1 MKIRKLTALLLTLCM
16 IFSLSVAAF
25 AAEPEAHTIYDSA
38 PDEEATVSAET
49 TTSGTIPGSKIKWE
63 LNEHN
68 WLTISGSGDCE
79 PFTSKDDQP
88 WAAVRDQIT
97 QVWFDDMD
105 ALHIADLA
113 YWFEDCVHLTTAE
126 IPSTTPTIGKHA
138 FYNCPKLSTL
148 TIYYGEDIL
157 ESIGEEAFWR
167 ENDSGDT
174 LYIGY
179 IIGYPKSSVP
189 FYDYDWAGSNRN
201 NKYFYDLYG
210 VYSDTPAAVG
220 IMSAP
225 GISVTSTGSIIGNC
239 PSCGKYS
246 FQGTYVE
253 VAHSSRGHAN
263 YNECNSCHYVQ
274 YLGTYTTKS
283 HGSGAYG
290 SGTCPD
296 CGSHTWVL
304 QSQQAATCTS
314 NGYRSYSCACGQT
327 KSETIYAS
335 GHSYSYPMWYNGH
348 GIDIGRLHRGYWLPV
363 KPGWYYGCGEYG
375 AEGLDS
381 AEVMEE
387 CYPREWMREPFDP
400 GRIVRSQ
407 TKSFSGFFY
416 DTQEDM
422 QGWISRSQRY
432 QAFAA
437 RMMTEAFRRDDRM
450 VSNAIHLF
458 IDAWPSG
465 WMKSIMDCK
474 RIPKQAY
481 FAYLDALAPL
491 LVSLRTDRFAYTAG
505 ETIQI
510 EAFLCNDTAKSG
522 AYTLAFELYNEQNK
536 LIQTGRVPAHADA
549 CRAAYIASAEFPA
562 ETAQD
567 RETLTLRAVLLDGNG
582 DVVNDTEQKLTVFQ
596 DVTVVPNDNV
606 VILKLEPGLHTVA
619 GETVTVKPC
628 GMLPLHFVSRKTGHP
643 AVDEFKEQDF
653 SYWYDAK
660 EDCITPLLD
669 TTFTVEGFTPI
680 LLSNNMDE
688 QGNWG
693 PVLAAA
699 EKLYEGKHYVICQL
713 DLRQEN
719 PVAKR
724 FLRNLYRLGTK

>member
-1 MKIRKLTALLLTLCM
+1 MLKKIVAEKYYSGNIHNYMGCTRNYTLSEEIWNAATHCVG
-16 IFSLSVAAF
+16 IAFSIAALSVMVTLAAVNSDAWSIVSCSIF
-25 AAEPEAHTIYDSA
+25 GASMLMVYTASSAYHAIPYEKLKPILKKFDHIAIYYLIAGSYTPFMLVPMRSA
-38 PDEEATVSAET
+38 TET
-49 TTSGTIPGSKIKWE
+49 TAWVVFGIVWGLAILGTILKIFAGGPGTKFWSIS
-63 LNEHN
+63 LYLAMG
-68 WLTISGSGDCE
+68 WLIIFVSGKLFSVLL
-79 PFTSKDDQP
+79 P
-88 WAAVRDQIT
+88 
-97 QVWFDDMD
+97 
-105 ALHIADLA
+105 
-113 YWFEDCVHLTTAE
+113 
-126 IPSTTPTIGKHA
+126 PTDG
-138 FYNCPKLSTL
+138 
-148 TIYYGEDIL
+148 
-157 ESIGEEAFWR
+157 
-167 ENDSGDT
+167 
-174 LYIGY
+174 
-179 IIGYPKSSVP
+179 
-189 FYDYDWAGSNRN
+189 
-201 NKYFYDLYG
+201 
-210 VYSDTPAAVG
+210 
-220 IMSAP
+220 M
-225 GISVTSTGSIIGNC
+225 
-239 PSCGKYS
+239 
-246 FQGTYVE
+246 
-253 VAHSSRGHAN
+253 
-263 YNECNSCHYVQ
+263 
-274 YLGTYTTKS
+274 
-283 HGSGAYG
+283 
-290 SGTCPD
+290 PD
-296 CGSHTWVL
+296 NHC
-304 QSQQAATCTS
+304 
-314 NGYRSYSCACGQT
+314 
-327 KSETIYAS
+327 
-335 GHSYSYPMWYNGH
+335 YPMWYNGH

-387 CYPREWMREPFDP
+387 CYPREWLREPFDP
-400 GRIVRSQ
+400 GHIVRSQ

-416 DTQEDM
+416 DAQEDM

-481 FAYLDALAPL
+481 FAYRDALAPL

-549 CRAAYIASAEFPA
+549 CRAVYIASAEFPA

-582 DVVNDTEQKLTVFQ
+582 DVVNDAEQKLTVFQ

-643 AVDEFKEQDF
+643 AVAEFNEQDF

>member
-1 MKIRKLTALLLTLCM
+1 MVR
-16 IFSLSVAAF
+16 LSN
-25 AAEPEAHTIYDSA
+25 
-38 PDEEATVSAET
+38 PDQV
-49 TTSGTIPGSKIKWE
+49 IK
-63 LNEHN
+63 HVD
-68 WLTISGSGDCE
+68 G
-79 PFTSKDDQP
+79 
-88 WAAVRDQIT
+88 
-97 QVWFDDMD
+97 
-105 ALHIADLA
+105 
-113 YWFEDCVHLTTAE
+113 
-126 IPSTTPTIGKHA
+126 
-138 FYNCPKLSTL
+138 
-148 TIYYGEDIL
+148 
-157 ESIGEEAFWR
+157 
-167 ENDSGDT
+167 
-174 LYIGY
+174 
-179 IIGYPKSSVP
+179 
-189 FYDYDWAGSNRN
+189 DYDPPTAG
-201 NKYFYDLYG
+201 
-210 VYSDTPAAVG
+210 
-220 IMSAP
+220 M
-225 GISVTSTGSIIGNC
+225 
-239 PSCGKYS
+239 
-246 FQGTYVE
+246 
-253 VAHSSRGHAN
+253 
-263 YNECNSCHYVQ
+263 
-274 YLGTYTTKS
+274 
-283 HGSGAYG
+283 
-290 SGTCPD
+290 PD
-296 CGSHTWVL
+296 NHC
-304 QSQQAATCTS
+304 
-314 NGYRSYSCACGQT
+314 
-327 KSETIYAS
+327 
-335 GHSYSYPMWYNGH
+335 YPMWYNGH

-387 CYPREWMREPFDP
+387 CYPREWLREPFDP
-400 GRIVRSQ
+400 GHIVRSQ

-422 QGWISRSQRY
+422 QGWIDRSQRY
-432 QAFAA
+432 QAFAT

-481 FAYLDALAPL
+481 FAYRDALAPL

-536 LIQTGRVPAHADA
+536 LIQTGRIPAHADA
-549 CRAAYIASAEFPA
+549 CRAVYVASAEFPA

-567 RETLTLRAVLLDGNG
+567 RETLTLRAVLLNPDMTA
-582 DVVNDTEQKLTVFQ
+582 VNYSEQTITVFQ
-596 DVTVVPNDNV
+596 DVQVQPNDDV
-606 VILKLEPGLHTVA
+606 VILKLEPGVHTVA

-643 AVDEFKEQDF
+643 SVAEFTEMDF
-653 SYWYDAK
+653 SYWYNTK
-660 EDCITPLLD
+660 EDYITPLLD
-669 TTFTVEGFTPI
+669 TTFTAEGFTPI

-699 EKLYEGKHYVICQL
+699 EKLYEGKRYVICQL

>member
-1 MKIRKLTALLLTLCM
+1 MNPYRFENQNREIVLSRYNMPTPWMNYLSNGTLHAMISQAGGGVAWYRSPQIWRINHYRFFHLPTDRSGFYTYIKDGDSVWCPTSEPCACKPEKWEAAHGMGYTRFTAERDGLRTEVTYLVSPLKNVMLWHLELRSDCDRNVTIYPYVELGMMEFMRELQWQCYNKHQLSVYEKDGVLIYRYGVENQPKPDETPLVYFASDAPAAGFDCDRDEFVGSYRSEEAPVGLEHEHLKNSALFGGDPCFALELPLTLRAGETK
-16 IFSLSVAAF
+16 SLN
-25 AAEPEAHTIYDSA
+25 I
-38 PDEEATVSAET
+38 
-49 TTSGTIPGSKIKWE
+49 
-63 LNEHN
+63 
-68 WLTISGSGDCE
+68 
-79 PFTSKDDQP
+79 
-88 WAAVRDQIT
+88 
-97 QVWFDDMD
+97 
-105 ALHIADLA
+105 
-113 YWFEDCVHLTTAE
+113 
-126 IPSTTPTIGKHA
+126 
-138 FYNCPKLSTL
+138 
-148 TIYYGEDIL
+148 
-157 ESIGEEAFWR
+157 
-167 ENDSGDT
+167 
-174 LYIGY
+174 
-179 IIGYPKSSVP
+179 
-189 FYDYDWAGSNRN
+189 
-201 NKYFYDLYG
+201 
-210 VYSDTPAAVG
+210 
-220 IMSAP
+220 
-225 GISVTSTGSIIGNC
+225 
-239 PSCGKYS
+239 
-246 FQGTYVE
+246 
-253 VAHSSRGHAN
+253 
-263 YNECNSCHYVQ
+263 
-274 YLGTYTTKS
+274 YLGTEMTESEISKS
-283 HGSGAYG
+283 LAA
-290 SGTCPD
+290 CKAPD
-296 CGSHTWVL
+296 FFTASMQKLAETWEDFF
-304 QSQQAATCTS
+304 C
-314 NGYRSYSCACGQT
+314 
-327 KSETIYAS
+327 
-335 GHSYSYPMWYNGH
+335 YPMWYNGH

-400 GRIVRSQ
+400 GHIVRSQ

-416 DTQEDM
+416 DAQEDM

-481 FAYLDALAPL
+481 FAYRDALAPL

-582 DVVNDTEQKLTVFQ
+582 DVVNDAEQKLTVFQ

>member
-1 MKIRKLTALLLTLCM
+1 MNPYRFENQNREIVLSRYNMPTPWMNYLSNGTLHAMISQAGGGVAWYRSPQIWRINHYRFFHLPTDRSGFYTYIKDGDAVWCPTSEPCACKPEKWEAAHGMGYTRFSAERDGLHAEATYLVSPLKNVMLWHLELRSDRDRNVTIYPYVELGMMEFMRELQWQCYNKHQLSVYEKDGVLIYRYGVENQPKPDETPLVYFASDAPAAGFDCDRDEFVGSYRSEEAPVGLEHEHLKNSTLFGGDPCFALELPLTLRAGETK
-16 IFSLSVAAF
+16 SLN
-25 AAEPEAHTIYDSA
+25 I
-38 PDEEATVSAET
+38 
-49 TTSGTIPGSKIKWE
+49 
-63 LNEHN
+63 
-68 WLTISGSGDCE
+68 
-79 PFTSKDDQP
+79 
-88 WAAVRDQIT
+88 
-97 QVWFDDMD
+97 
-105 ALHIADLA
+105 
-113 YWFEDCVHLTTAE
+113 
-126 IPSTTPTIGKHA
+126 
-138 FYNCPKLSTL
+138 
-148 TIYYGEDIL
+148 
-157 ESIGEEAFWR
+157 
-167 ENDSGDT
+167 
-174 LYIGY
+174 
-179 IIGYPKSSVP
+179 
-189 FYDYDWAGSNRN
+189 
-201 NKYFYDLYG
+201 
-210 VYSDTPAAVG
+210 
-220 IMSAP
+220 
-225 GISVTSTGSIIGNC
+225 
-239 PSCGKYS
+239 
-246 FQGTYVE
+246 
-253 VAHSSRGHAN
+253 
-263 YNECNSCHYVQ
+263 
-274 YLGTYTTKS
+274 YLGTEMTESEISKS
-283 HGSGAYG
+283 LAA
-290 SGTCPD
+290 CKAPD
-296 CGSHTWVL
+296 FFTASMQKLAETWEDFF
-304 QSQQAATCTS
+304 C
-314 NGYRSYSCACGQT
+314 
-327 KSETIYAS
+327 
-335 GHSYSYPMWYNGH
+335 YPMWYNGH

-400 GRIVRSQ
+400 GHIVRSQ

-416 DTQEDM
+416 DAQEDM

-481 FAYLDALAPL
+481 FAYRDALAPL

-582 DVVNDTEQKLTVFQ
+582 DVVNDAEQKLTVFQ

>member
-1 MKIRKLTALLLTLCM
+1 
-16 IFSLSVAAF
+16 
-25 AAEPEAHTIYDSA
+25 
-38 PDEEATVSAET
+38 
-49 TTSGTIPGSKIKWE
+49 
-63 LNEHN
+63 
-68 WLTISGSGDCE
+68 
-79 PFTSKDDQP
+79 
-88 WAAVRDQIT
+88 
-97 QVWFDDMD
+97 
-105 ALHIADLA
+105 
-113 YWFEDCVHLTTAE
+113 
-126 IPSTTPTIGKHA
+126 
-138 FYNCPKLSTL
+138 
-148 TIYYGEDIL
+148 
-157 ESIGEEAFWR
+157 
-167 ENDSGDT
+167 
-174 LYIGY
+174 
-179 IIGYPKSSVP
+179 
-189 FYDYDWAGSNRN
+189 
-201 NKYFYDLYG
+201 
-210 VYSDTPAAVG
+210 
-220 IMSAP
+220 
-225 GISVTSTGSIIGNC
+225 
-239 PSCGKYS
+239 
-246 FQGTYVE
+246 
-253 VAHSSRGHAN
+253 
-263 YNECNSCHYVQ
+263 
-274 YLGTYTTKS
+274 
-283 HGSGAYG
+283 
-290 SGTCPD
+290 
-296 CGSHTWVL
+296 
-304 QSQQAATCTS
+304 
-314 NGYRSYSCACGQT
+314 
-327 KSETIYAS
+327 
-335 GHSYSYPMWYNGH
+335 
-348 GIDIGRLHRGYWLPV
+348 
-363 KPGWYYGCGEYG
+363 
-375 AEGLDS
+375 
-381 AEVMEE
+381 MEE
-387 CYPREWMREPFDP
+387 CYPREWLREPFDP
-400 GRIVRSQ
+400 GHIVRSQ

-416 DTQEDM
+416 DAQEDM

-432 QAFAA
+432 QAFAT

-481 FAYLDALAPL
+481 FAYRDALAPL

-582 DVVNDTEQKLTVFQ
+582 DVVNYAEQKLTVFQ

-628 GMLPLHFVSRKTGHP
+628 GMLPLHFVSRKTGYP
-643 AVDEFKEQDF
+643 AVAEFKEQDF

-713 DLRQEN
+713 ELRQEN

>member
-1 MKIRKLTALLLTLCM
+1 M
-16 IFSLSVAAF
+16 
-25 AAEPEAHTIYDSA
+25 
-38 PDEEATVSAET
+38 
-49 TTSGTIPGSKIKWE
+49 
-63 LNEHN
+63 
-68 WLTISGSGDCE
+68 
-79 PFTSKDDQP
+79 
-88 WAAVRDQIT
+88 
-97 QVWFDDMD
+97 
-105 ALHIADLA
+105 
-113 YWFEDCVHLTTAE
+113 
-126 IPSTTPTIGKHA
+126 
-138 FYNCPKLSTL
+138 
-148 TIYYGEDIL
+148 
-157 ESIGEEAFWR
+157 
-167 ENDSGDT
+167 
-174 LYIGY
+174 
-179 IIGYPKSSVP
+179 
-189 FYDYDWAGSNRN
+189 
-201 NKYFYDLYG
+201 
-210 VYSDTPAAVG
+210 
-220 IMSAP
+220 
-225 GISVTSTGSIIGNC
+225 
-239 PSCGKYS
+239 
-246 FQGTYVE
+246 
-253 VAHSSRGHAN
+253 
-263 YNECNSCHYVQ
+263 
-274 YLGTYTTKS
+274 
-283 HGSGAYG
+283 
-290 SGTCPD
+290 
-296 CGSHTWVL
+296 
-304 QSQQAATCTS
+304 QS
-314 NGYRSYSCACGQT
+314 
-327 KSETIYAS
+327 
-335 GHSYSYPMWYNGH
+335 
-348 GIDIGRLHRGYWLPV
+348 
-363 KPGWYYGCGEYG
+363 
-375 AEGLDS
+375 
-381 AEVMEE
+381 
-387 CYPREWMREPFDP
+387 
-400 GRIVRSQ
+400 
-407 TKSFSGFFY
+407 
-416 DTQEDM
+416 
-422 QGWISRSQRY
+422 WISRSQQY
-432 QAFAA
+432 QAFAT

-481 FAYLDALAPL
+481 FAYRDALAPL

-582 DVVNDTEQKLTVFQ
+582 DVVNYAEQKLTVFQ

-628 GMLPLHFVSRKTGHP
+628 GMLPLHFVSRKTGYP
-643 AVDEFKEQDF
+643 AVAEFKEQDF

-669 TTFTVEGFTPI
+669 TTFTAEGFTPI
-680 LLSNNMDE
+680 LLSNNMGE